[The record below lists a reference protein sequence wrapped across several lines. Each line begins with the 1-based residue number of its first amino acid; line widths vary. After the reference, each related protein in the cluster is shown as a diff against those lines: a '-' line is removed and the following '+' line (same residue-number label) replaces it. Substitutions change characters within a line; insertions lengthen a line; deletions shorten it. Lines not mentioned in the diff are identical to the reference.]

1 MLGRNNQEE
10 DVMLKRISLSAVL
23 GLILLS
29 LIVAFTTVV
38 GNLRTQV
45 YTPSQRHFIE
55 ENVYKNI
62 SQMPVQV
69 NFEALAGALMPTS
82 IGALDNHISAELE
95 VRYEDREGVTL
106 TFYDLDFVGLYR
118 IANTTQATTINSETE
133 ASELSASITAELFF
147 PFPGTVDML
156 HNVQFLVDGEE
167 PADVQYSLQGIRWQT
182 TLSPQEEREVEVRY
196 KAKGVGS
203 FAYSLDH
210 NRRIRN
216 LDAEIK
222 VRGVAGTEVS
232 NHALAPSAHTP
243 GDDGDVFSW
252 RYQGLIADQDIAIEL
267 PARLSLS
274 QKVEKM
280 SPLFTGLSFL
290 APALMVSFLACL
302 ALALRLSE
310 VRLRLEHYLLM
321 GLGFFLF
328 YPLLIFLASVLGLTA
343 AAALSLLV
351 IGGLILVFLRKVESS
366 PQIWVYAALLMVV
379 FLGLFS
385 LGLLTRWRGLLL
397 TAGGILLVGFFM
409 QLAARFEAKEPIS
422 SPASLEEEG
431 PTVVEAKVEAEVEET
446 AEQVIEESFEKFCP
460 RCGRGLLPDYTFCP
474 GCGHDERAFLGCQHC
489 GRQHYATDKENL
501 AFCPS
506 CGTCF

>member
-1 MLGRNNQEE
+1 
-10 DVMLKRISLSAVL
+10 MLKRISFSAAL

-29 LIVAFTTVV
+29 LIIAFVAVV
-38 GNLRTQV
+38 GNLKAQV

-55 ENVYKNI
+55 SNVYKNI
-62 SQMPVQV
+62 AQRGVEV
-69 NFEALAGALMPTS
+69 NFVAPAGALMPAS

-95 VRYEDREGVTL
+95 VRYEDRGGVTL

-118 IANTTQATTINSETE
+118 IANPAQATMNSETKAEE
-133 ASELSASITAELFF
+133 AYASTITAELFF

-156 HNVQFLVDGEE
+156 HNVQFLVDGKE
-167 PADVQYSLQGIRWQT
+167 PADAQYSLQGIRWQT
-182 TLSPQEEREVEVRY
+182 TLSPEEEREIEVRY

-222 VRGVAGTEVS
+222 VRGVAGTEVP

-252 RYQGLIADQDIAIEL
+252 QYQGLIADQDIAIEL
-267 PARLSLS
+267 PTMLSLS

-302 ALALRLSE
+302 AVALRLSE

-351 IGGLILVFLRKVESS
+351 IGALILVFLRKVESS

-409 QLAARFEAKEPIS
+409 QLAARLKAREPASPPIS
-422 SPASLEEEG
+422 LGEESPS
-431 PTVVEAKVEAEVEET
+431 VVEAAVEVEET
-446 AEQVIEESFEKFCP
+446 AEQVTEETFDKFCP

-474 GCGHDERAFLGCQHC
+474 GCGHDERAFLACQHC
-489 GRQHYATDKENL
+489 GRQHYAADRESL
-501 AFCPS
+501 AFCPG
-506 CGTCF
+506 CGTRF

>member
-1 MLGRNNQEE
+1 
-10 DVMLKRISLSAVL
+10 MLKRISLSAAL

-29 LIVAFTTVV
+29 LIMTFVAVV

-55 ENVYKNI
+55 ENVYKTI
-62 SQMPVQV
+62 SQMAVQV
-69 NFEALAGALMPTS
+69 NFMAPAGALMPAS
-82 IGALDNHISAELE
+82 IGALDNHISVVLD

-118 IANTTQATTINSETE
+118 IANTAQAMSSESE
-133 ASELSASITAELFF
+133 AEESPASTITAELFF

-156 HNVQFLVDGEE
+156 HNVQFLVDGKE
-167 PADVQYSLQGIRWQT
+167 PAEVQYSLQGIRWQT
-182 TLSPQEEREVEVRY
+182 TLSPEEEREIEVRY
-196 KAKGVGS
+196 EAKGVGS

-222 VRGVAGTEVS
+222 VRGVAGTEVP
-232 NHALAPSAHTP
+232 NQALAPSAHTP
-243 GDDGDVFSW
+243 SDDGDAFSW
-252 RYQGLIADQDIAIEL
+252 RYQGLITDQDIAIEL

-280 SPLFTGLSFL
+280 SPLFADLSFL
-290 APALMVSFLACL
+290 APALMVSFLACM
-302 ALALRLSE
+302 ASALRLSE

-343 AAALSLLV
+343 AAVLSLLV
-351 IGGLILVFLRKVESS
+351 IGGLVLVFLRKVESS
-366 PQIWVYAALLMVV
+366 PQTWAYAALLLTV

-409 QLAARFEAKEPIS
+409 QLAARLKAKEPA
-422 SPASLEEEG
+422 SPPTPLEEEG
-431 PTVVEAKVEAEVEET
+431 PTAVEAEVESEET
-446 AEQVIEESFEKFCP
+446 AEKEEPIAQVTEEAFEKFCP

-474 GCGHDERAFLGCQHC
+474 GCGHDERAFLVCQHC
-489 GRQHYATDKENL
+489 GRQHYVVDRESL

-506 CGTCF
+506 CGVAF

>member
-1 MLGRNNQEE
+1 
-10 DVMLKRISLSAVL
+10 MLKRISLSAAL
-23 GLILLS
+23 GLILLA
-29 LIVAFTTVV
+29 LIVAFAAVV
-38 GNLRTQV
+38 GNLRTLT

-55 ENVYKNI
+55 DNVYKNI
-62 SQMPVQV
+62 AQRAVEV
-69 NFEALAGALMPTS
+69 NFVAPAGALMPAS
-82 IGALDNHISAELE
+82 IGALDNHISVELE

-118 IANTTQATTINSETE
+118 IANTAQAMNNETE
-133 ASELSASITAELFF
+133 ASELSASTITAELFF

-167 PADVQYSLQGIRWQT
+167 PAEAQYSLQGIRWQT
-182 TLSPQEEREVEVRY
+182 TLDPDEEREIEVRY

-222 VRGVAGTEVS
+222 VRGMAGSEVP
-232 NHALAPSAHTP
+232 NQALVPSAHTP

-252 RYQGLIADQDIAIEL
+252 QYQGLIADQDIAIEL

-280 SPLFTGLSFL
+280 SPLFAGLSFL
-290 APALMVSFLACL
+290 APALMVAFLACL
-302 ALALRLSE
+302 AMALHLSQ

-343 AAALSLLV
+343 AAALSLLA
-351 IGGLILVFLRKVESS
+351 IGGLVLVFLRKVESS
-366 PQIWVYAALLMVV
+366 SQPWLYATFLLVV

-409 QLAARFEAKEPIS
+409 QLAARLKAKEPA
-422 SPASLEEEG
+422 SPPAPLEEAG
-431 PTVVEAKVEAEVEET
+431 PTAVEAEARIVEET
-446 AEQVIEESFEKFCP
+446 PDKEELIAQATEETFEKFCP

-474 GCGHDERAFLGCQHC
+474 GCGHDERAFLACEHC
-489 GRQHYATDKENL
+489 GRQHYATDRESL

-506 CGTCF
+506 CGAAF

>member
-1 MLGRNNQEE
+1 
-10 DVMLKRISLSAVL
+10 MLKRISPSIVL

-29 LIVAFTTVV
+29 LIVAFVAVV

-45 YTPSQRHFIE
+45 YTPTQRHFIE
-55 ENVYKNI
+55 ENTYKNI
-62 SQMPVQV
+62 AQRGVEV
-69 NFEALAGALMPTS
+69 NFVAPAGALMPAF
-82 IGALDNHISAELE
+82 IGALDNHIIAVLD

-118 IANTTQATTINSETE
+118 IANTAQAMSSETQAGEVP
-133 ASELSASITAELFF
+133 ASTITAELFF
-147 PFPGTVDML
+147 PFPGTADML
-156 HNVQFLVDGEE
+156 HNVQFLVDGKE
-167 PADVQYSLQGIRWQT
+167 PADAQYSLQGIRWQT
-182 TLSPQEEREVEVRY
+182 TLNPEEKREIEVRY

-210 NRRIRN
+210 NRRIRD

-222 VRGVAGTEVS
+222 VRGVAGTEVP

-243 GDDGDVFSW
+243 SEDGDVFSW
-252 RYQGLIADQDIAIEL
+252 QYQGLIADQDIAIEL

-280 SPLFTGLSFL
+280 SPFFAGLSFL
-290 APALMVSFLACL
+290 APALMAAFLACL
-302 ALALRLSE
+302 AMALRLSE

-343 AAALSLLV
+343 AAVLSLLV
-351 IGGLILVFLRKVESS
+351 IGGLILVFLRKVETSS
-366 PQIWVYAALLMVV
+366 QPWVCAAFLIIV

-397 TAGGILLVGFFM
+397 TVGGILLVGFFM
-409 QLAARFEAKEPIS
+409 QLAARLKVKEPS
-422 SPASLEEEG
+422 SPTPAPLEEEG
-431 PTVVEAKVEAEVEET
+431 TMIVETAAEAEAKTEVKEAVEEEDSVT
-446 AEQVIEESFEKFCP
+446 QAAEETFDKFCP

-474 GCGHDERAFLGCQHC
+474 GCGHDERAFLACQHC
-489 GRQHYATDKENL
+489 GRQHYAADRESL

-506 CGTCF
+506 CGIAF

>member
-1 MLGRNNQEE
+1 
-10 DVMLKRISLSAVL
+10 MLKRISLSVAL

-29 LIVAFTTVV
+29 LIVAFVAVV

-55 ENVYKNI
+55 DNVYKNI
-62 SQMPVQV
+62 AQRAVEV
-69 NFEALAGALMPTS
+69 NFVAPAGALMPAS
-82 IGALDNHISAELE
+82 IGALDNHISAELV

-106 TFYDLDFVGLYR
+106 TFYDLDFVGLYH
-118 IANTTQATTINSETE
+118 IANTAQAMSSEGVGE
-133 ASELSASITAELFF
+133 VLASTITAELFF

-156 HNVQFLVDGEE
+156 HNVRFLVDGEE
-167 PADVQYSLQGIRWQT
+167 PDDVQYSLQGIRWQT
-182 TLSPQEEREVEVRY
+182 TLSPEEEREIEVRY
-196 KAKGVGS
+196 EAKGVGS

-222 VRGVAGTEVS
+222 VRGMAGTEVP

-243 GDDGDVFSW
+243 GEDGDVFSW
-252 RYQGLIADQDIAIEL
+252 QYEGLIADQDIAIEL

-280 SPLFTGLSFL
+280 SPLFASLSFL

-302 ALALRLSE
+302 AMALRLSE

-343 AAALSLLV
+343 AATLSLLV
-351 IGGLILVFLRKVESS
+351 VIGLVVIFLRKVESS
-366 PQIWVYAALLMVV
+366 PQPWVYAAFLLIV

-409 QLAARFEAKEPIS
+409 QLAARLKAKEPALP
-422 SPASLEEEG
+422 PAPLELEEEG
-431 PTVVEAKVEAEVEET
+431 PTTAEAEVEVGET
-446 AEQVIEESFEKFCP
+446 GQILNPAGAEAHQVAEEPFEKFCP

-474 GCGHDERAFLGCQHC
+474 GCGHDERAFLGCPHC
-489 GRQHYATDKENL
+489 GRQHYAADRESL

-506 CGTCF
+506 CGTAF

>member
-1 MLGRNNQEE
+1 
-10 DVMLKRISLSAVL
+10 MLKRLSLSTVL
-23 GLILLS
+23 GLILMS
-29 LIVAFTTVV
+29 LIIAFVAVV

-55 ENVYKNI
+55 ENVYKTI
-62 SQMPVQV
+62 AQRGVEV
-69 NFEALAGALMPTS
+69 NFVASAGALMPAS
-82 IGALDNHISAELE
+82 IGALDNHINAEL
-95 VRYEDREGVTL
+95 VVHYEDREGITL
-106 TFYDLDFVGLYR
+106 TFYNLDFVGLYR
-118 IANTTQATTINSETE
+118 VANTAQAMNSETQAE
-133 ASELSASITAELFF
+133 EVSTSTITAELFF

-167 PADVQYSLQGIRWQT
+167 PADAQYSLQGIRWQT
-182 TLSPQEEREVEVRY
+182 TLSPEEEREIEVRY

-210 NRRIRN
+210 NRRIRS

-222 VRGVAGTEVS
+222 VRGVAGTEVP
-232 NHALAPSAHTP
+232 NHALVPSAHTP
-243 GDDGDVFSW
+243 SDDGDVFSW

-267 PARLSLS
+267 PAQLSLS

-280 SPLFTGLSFL
+280 SSLFAGLSFL

-302 ALALRLSE
+302 AVALRLSE

-351 IGGLILVFLRKVESS
+351 IGGLILAFLRKVKSNS
-366 PQIWVYAALLMVV
+366 QLWVYAALLLVV

-409 QLAARFEAKEPIS
+409 QLAARLKAKEPP
-422 SPASLEEEG
+422 SPPAPLEEEA
-431 PTVVEAKVEAEVEET
+431 PTVVEAVAEVEVEAEIEET
-446 AEQVIEESFEKFCP
+446 AEEEEPIAQVIEETFEKFCP

-474 GCGHDERAFLGCQHC
+474 GCGHDERSFLACEHC
-489 GRQHYATDKENL
+489 GRQHYVTDRESL

-506 CGTCF
+506 CGSCF

>member
-1 MLGRNNQEE
+1 
-10 DVMLKRISLSAVL
+10 MLKRISLSVVL

-29 LIVAFTTVV
+29 LIVAFVAVV
-38 GNLRTQV
+38 GNLRTMA

-55 ENVYKNI
+55 DNVYKNI
-62 SQMPVQV
+62 AQRGVEV
-69 NFEALAGALMPTS
+69 NFVAPAGALMPAS
-82 IGALDNHISAELE
+82 IGALDNHISAKLE

-118 IANTTQATTINSETE
+118 IANTAQLMGNETQAGEVPAAPI
-133 ASELSASITAELFF
+133 AAELFF

-156 HNVQFLVDGEE
+156 HDVQFLVDGEE
-167 PADVQYSLQGIRWQT
+167 PADAQYSLQGIRWQT
-182 TLSPQEEREVEVRY
+182 TLRPEEEREIEVRY

-203 FAYSLDH
+203 FAYSLEH
-210 NRRIRN
+210 NRRIRD
-216 LDAEIK
+216 LDAEIQ
-222 VRGVAGTEVS
+222 VRGMAGSEVP
-232 NHALAPSAHTP
+232 NQALAPSAHTP
-243 GDDGDVFSW
+243 GEGGDVFSW
-252 RYQGLIADQDIAIEL
+252 RYQGLITDQDIAIEL
-267 PARLSLS
+267 PARLSLA

-280 SPLFTGLSFL
+280 SPLFAGLSFL
-290 APALMVSFLACL
+290 APALLVSFLACL
-302 ALALRLSE
+302 AMALHLSQ

-351 IGGLILVFLRKVESS
+351 ISGLILVFLSKVENS
-366 PQIWVYAALLMVV
+366 PQTWAYAALLLVV

-409 QLAARFEAKEPIS
+409 QLAARLKAKEPVPP
-422 SPASLEEEG
+422 PALLKEEG
-431 PTVVEAKVEAEVEET
+431 QIVAEAEARVEIEET
-446 AEQVIEESFEKFCP
+446 VEKREAVAQVAEETFAKFCP

-489 GRQHYATDKENL
+489 GRQHYAADRESL
-501 AFCPS
+501 AFCPG
-506 CGTCF
+506 CGSRF

>member
-1 MLGRNNQEE
+1 
-10 DVMLKRISLSAVL
+10 MLKRISLSAAL

-29 LIVAFTTVV
+29 LIIAFVAVV
-38 GNLRTQV
+38 GNLKAQV

-55 ENVYKNI
+55 SNVYKNI
-62 SQMPVQV
+62 AQRGVEV
-69 NFEALAGALMPTS
+69 NFVAPAGALMPAS
-82 IGALDNHISAELE
+82 IGALDNQISVALG
-95 VRYEDREGVTL
+95 VRYEDRGGVTL
-106 TFYDLDFVGLYR
+106 TFYDLDFAGLYR
-118 IANTTQATTINSETE
+118 IANTVQVGDTPTST
-133 ASELSASITAELFF
+133 ITAELFF

-167 PADVQYSLQGIRWQT
+167 PADAQYSLQGIRWQT
-182 TLSPQEEREVEVRY
+182 TLSPEEEREIEVRY

-222 VRGVAGTEVS
+222 VRGAAGTQVP
-232 NHALAPSAHTP
+232 NQALAPSAHTP

-252 RYQGLIADQDIAIEL
+252 QYQGLITNQDIAIEL

-274 QKVEKM
+274 QKIEKM
-280 SPLFTGLSFL
+280 SPLFAGLSFL

-302 ALALRLSE
+302 ATALHLSA

-321 GLGFFLF
+321 ALGFFLF

-351 IGGLILVFLRKVESS
+351 IGGLLLVFMRKVESS
-366 PQIWVYAALLMVV
+366 PQTWVYAAFLLAV

-409 QLAARFEAKEPIS
+409 QLAARLKARE
-422 SPASLEEEG
+422 PASPPTSLGEES
-431 PTVVEAKVEAEVEET
+431 PSVVEAAVEGEET
-446 AEQVIEESFEKFCP
+446 AEQVTEETFDKFCP

-474 GCGHDERAFLGCQHC
+474 GCGHDERAFLACQHC
-489 GRQHYATDKENL
+489 GRQHYAADRESL
-501 AFCPS
+501 AFCPG
-506 CGTCF
+506 CGTRF

>member
-1 MLGRNNQEE
+1 
-10 DVMLKRISLSAVL
+10 MLKRVSLSAAL

-29 LIVAFTTVV
+29 LIVAFVGVV

-62 SQMPVQV
+62 AQRAVEV
-69 NFEALAGALMPTS
+69 NFVAPAGALMPAS
-82 IGALDNHISAELE
+82 IGALDNHISVELE

-106 TFYDLDFVGLYR
+106 TFYDLDFAGLYR
-118 IANTTQATTINSETE
+118 IANTAQATMNNETKAEE
-133 ASELSASITAELFF
+133 ANASTITAELFF

-156 HNVQFLVDGEE
+156 HDVQFLVDGEE
-167 PADVQYSLQGIRWQT
+167 PDDAQYSLQGIRWQT
-182 TLSPQEEREVEVRY
+182 TLSPEEEREIEVRY

-216 LDAEIK
+216 LDAEIQ
-222 VRGVAGTEVS
+222 VRGVAGTEVP

-243 GDDGDVFSW
+243 SDDGDAFSW
-252 RYQGLIADQDIAIEL
+252 RYQGLITDQDIAIEL
-267 PARLSLS
+267 PAKLSLS

-280 SPLFTGLSFL
+280 SSLFANLSFL

-302 ALALRLSE
+302 TLALRLSE
-310 VRLRLEHYLLM
+310 VGLRLEHYLLI

-328 YPLLIFLASVLGLTA
+328 YPLLIFLASLLGLTL
-343 AAALSLLV
+343 AAALSLLA
-351 IGGLILVFLRKVESS
+351 IGGLVLAFLRKVESS
-366 PQIWVYAALLMVV
+366 PQLWVYAAFLLVV

-385 LGLLTRWRGLLL
+385 LGLLTRWRGLFF
-397 TAGGILLVGFFM
+397 TVGGILLVGFFM
-409 QLAARFEAKEPIS
+409 QLAARFRAKEPP
-422 SPASLEEEG
+422 SPPVSPGGEG
-431 PTVVEAKVEAEVEET
+431 PTVVEAEMGVEEIGRIANPAGADT
-446 AEQVIEESFEKFCP
+446 RQVAEETFEKFCP

-474 GCGHDERAFLGCQHC
+474 GCGHDERAFLACQHC
-489 GRQHYATDKENL
+489 GRQHYTADRESL

-506 CGTCF
+506 CGACF

>member
-1 MLGRNNQEE
+1 
-10 DVMLKRISLSAVL
+10 MLKRFSLSAAL

-29 LIVAFTTVV
+29 LIVAFVAVV
-38 GNLRTQV
+38 GNLQTQV

-55 ENVYKNI
+55 ENVYKTI
-62 SQMPVQV
+62 AQRAVEV
-69 NFEALAGALMPTS
+69 NFVAPAGALMPAF
-82 IGALDNHISAELE
+82 IGALDNHISAELV

-106 TFYDLDFVGLYR
+106 TFYELDFVGLYC
-118 IANTTQATTINSETE
+118 IANPAQAMSSETKAGE
-133 ASELSASITAELFF
+133 VSASTITAEFFF

-182 TLSPQEEREVEVRY
+182 TLSPEEEREIEVRY

-222 VRGVAGTEVS
+222 VRGVVGTEVP

-267 PARLSLS
+267 PARLSLA

-280 SPLFTGLSFL
+280 SSLFAALSFL
-290 APALMVSFLACL
+290 APALMISFLVCL
-302 ALALRLSE
+302 AIALRLSE

-351 IGGLILVFLRKVESS
+351 IIGLVVVFLRKVESS
-366 PQIWVYAALLMVV
+366 PQPWVYAAFLLAV

-397 TAGGILLVGFFM
+397 TVGGILLVGFFM
-409 QLAARFEAKEPIS
+409 QLAARLKAKEPT
-422 SPASLEEEG
+422 PPVAPLEEEEG
-431 PTVVEAKVEAEVEET
+431 ATIVEAEMEVEET
-446 AEQVIEESFEKFCP
+446 GRITNPAGADAHQMTEEPFEKFCP

-474 GCGHDERAFLGCQHC
+474 GCGHDERAFLGCPHC
-489 GRQHYATDKENL
+489 GRQHYAADRESL

-506 CGTCF
+506 CGTQF

>member
-1 MLGRNNQEE
+1 
-10 DVMLKRISLSAVL
+10 MLKRFSLSAAL

-29 LIVAFTTVV
+29 LIVAFVAVV
-38 GNLRTQV
+38 GNLRAQV

-55 ENVYKNI
+55 DNVYKNI
-62 SQMPVQV
+62 AQRAVEV
-69 NFEALAGALMPTS
+69 NFVGPAGALMPAF
-82 IGALDNHISAELE
+82 IGALDNHISVALE

-118 IANTTQATTINSETE
+118 IANPAQAMSSETKTGE
-133 ASELSASITAELFF
+133 GPASTITAELFF

-167 PADVQYSLQGIRWQT
+167 PADAQYSLQGIRWQT
-182 TLSPQEEREVEVRY
+182 TLSPEEEREIEVRY

-216 LDAEIK
+216 LDAEIQ
-222 VRGVAGTEVS
+222 VRGVAGTEVP

-267 PARLSLS
+267 PARLSLA

-280 SPLFTGLSFL
+280 SPLFASLSFL
-290 APALMVSFLACL
+290 TPALMVSFLACL
-302 ALALRLSE
+302 AIALRLSE
-310 VRLRLEHYLLM
+310 VRLGLEHYLLM

-351 IGGLILVFLRKVESS
+351 IGGLVLVFLRKVESS
-366 PQIWVYAALLMVV
+366 PQPWVYAAFLLVV

-409 QLAARFEAKEPIS
+409 QLAARLKAKEPALP
-422 SPASLEEEG
+422 PAPFEEKG
-431 PTVVEAKVEAEVEET
+431 PAVVEVEAEAEVEEV
-446 AEQVIEESFEKFCP
+446 AEQVTEETFEKFCP

-474 GCGHDERAFLGCQHC
+474 GCGHDERAFIGCQHC
-489 GRQHYATDKENL
+489 GRQHYAADRESL

>member
-1 MLGRNNQEE
+1 
-10 DVMLKRISLSAVL
+10 
-23 GLILLS
+23 
-29 LIVAFTTVV
+29 
-38 GNLRTQV
+38 
-45 YTPSQRHFIE
+45 
-55 ENVYKNI
+55 
-62 SQMPVQV
+62 MP
-69 NFEALAGALMPTS
+69 AS

-118 IANTTQATTINSETE
+118 IANTAQATMNSETKAE
-133 ASELSASITAELFF
+133 EIHASTITAELFF

-167 PADVQYSLQGIRWQT
+167 PEDAQYSLQGIRWQT
-182 TLSPQEEREVEVRY
+182 TLSPEEEREIEIRY

-216 LDAEIK
+216 LDAEIT
-222 VRGVAGTEVS
+222 VRGAAGTGVPK
-232 NHALAPSAHTP
+232 HALAPSAHTP
-243 GDDGDVFSW
+243 SDGGDAFSW
-252 RYQGLIADQDIAIEL
+252 RYQGLITDQDIAIEL

-280 SPLFTGLSFL
+280 SSLFANLSFL
-290 APALMVSFLACL
+290 APALMASFLACL
-302 ALALRLSE
+302 AIALRLSE

-351 IGGLILVFLRKVESS
+351 IGGLVVVFLRKVESS
-366 PQIWVYAALLMVV
+366 SQPWLYAAFLMVV
-379 FLGLFS
+379 FLGFFS
-385 LGLLTRWRGLLL
+385 LGLLTRWRGLFL
-397 TAGGILLVGFFM
+397 TTGGILLVGFFM
-409 QLAARFEAKEPIS
+409 QLAARFKVEEPPLPS
-422 SPASLEEEG
+422 ESLEEAG
-431 PTVVEAKVEAEVEET
+431 AKVVEAEMGVEEIGRI
-446 AEQVIEESFEKFCP
+446 AHPAGADAHQVTGETFEKFCP

-489 GRQHYATDKENL
+489 GRQHYAADRESL

-506 CGTCF
+506 CGACF

>member
-1 MLGRNNQEE
+1 
-10 DVMLKRISLSAVL
+10 MLKRFSLSAAL

-29 LIVAFTTVV
+29 LIVAFVAVV
-38 GNLRTQV
+38 SNLRTQV

-55 ENVYKNI
+55 ENIYKNI
-62 SQMPVQV
+62 AQRAVEV
-69 NFEALAGALMPTS
+69 NFVAPAGALMPAS
-82 IGALDNHISAELE
+82 IGALDNHISVELE

-106 TFYDLDFVGLYR
+106 TFYDLDFAGLYR
-118 IANTTQATTINSETE
+118 IANTSQAAMNNETKAE
-133 ASELSASITAELFF
+133 EGPASTITAELFF

-156 HNVQFLVDGEE
+156 HDVQFLVDGEE
-167 PADVQYSLQGIRWQT
+167 PDDAQYSLQGIRWQT
-182 TLSPQEEREVEVRY
+182 TLSPEEEREIEVRY

-216 LDAEIK
+216 LDAEIE
-222 VRGVAGTEVS
+222 VRGVAGTEVP
-232 NHALAPSAHTP
+232 NHALVPSAHTP
-243 GDDGDVFSW
+243 SDDGDVFSW
-252 RYQGLIADQDIAIEL
+252 RYQGLITDQDIAIEL
-267 PARLSLS
+267 PTKLSLS

-280 SPLFTGLSFL
+280 SSLFANLSFL

-302 ALALRLSE
+302 AIALRLSE
-310 VRLRLEHYLLM
+310 VGLRLEHYLLI

-343 AAALSLLV
+343 AAALSLLA
-351 IGGLILVFLRKVESS
+351 IGGLVLAFVRRVESS
-366 PQIWVYAALLMVV
+366 PQIWVYAAFLLVV

-409 QLAARFEAKEPIS
+409 QLAARFRAKEPPSPPIS
-422 SPASLEEEG
+422 SEEEG
-431 PTVVEAKVEAEVEET
+431 ATVFEAEVGVEEIGRIANPAGADTHQVAEET
-446 AEQVIEESFEKFCP
+446 FEKFCP

-474 GCGHDERAFLGCQHC
+474 GCGHDERAFLACQHC
-489 GRQHYATDKENL
+489 GRQHYAADRESL

-506 CGTCF
+506 CGTAF

>member
-1 MLGRNNQEE
+1 
-10 DVMLKRISLSAVL
+10 MLKRFSLSTVL
-23 GLILLS
+23 GLILLG
-29 LIVAFTTVV
+29 LIIAFVAVV

-55 ENVYKNI
+55 DNVYKNI
-62 SQMPVQV
+62 AQRGVEV
-69 NFEALAGALMPTS
+69 NFVAPAGALMPAS
-82 IGALDNHISAELE
+82 IGALDNHISVVLD

-118 IANTTQATTINSETE
+118 IANTTQAMHSETQAGE
-133 ASELSASITAELFF
+133 VSTSTITAELFF

-156 HNVQFLVDGEE
+156 HNVQFLVGGEE
-167 PADVQYSLQGIRWQT
+167 PADAQYSLQGIRWQT
-182 TLSPQEEREVEVRY
+182 TLSPKEEREIEVRY

-222 VRGVAGTEVS
+222 VRGVSGTEVP

-243 GDDGDVFSW
+243 SDDGDVFSW
-252 RYQGLIADQDIAIEL
+252 QYQGLIAEQDIAIEL

-280 SPLFTGLSFL
+280 SPLFADLSFL
-290 APALMVSFLACL
+290 APALMVVFLACL
-302 ALALRLSE
+302 GIALRVSE
-310 VRLRLEHYLLM
+310 IRLRLEHYLLM

-351 IGGLILVFLRKVESS
+351 IGGLVLAFLRKVEST
-366 PQIWVYAALLMVV
+366 PQPWIYAALLLVV

-397 TAGGILLVGFFM
+397 TAGSILLVGFFM
-409 QLAARFEAKEPIS
+409 QLATRLKAREPV
-422 SPASLEEEG
+422 SPSTPLEEGE
-431 PTVVEAKVEAEVEET
+431 PTAIEAVPDVEVEAETEEA
-446 AEQVIEESFEKFCP
+446 AEKEEPIAHVTEATFEKFCP

-474 GCGHDERAFLGCQHC
+474 GCGHDEWAFLACQHC
-489 GRQHYATDKENL
+489 GRQHYATDRESL

-506 CGTCF
+506 CGAAFF

>member
-1 MLGRNNQEE
+1 
-10 DVMLKRISLSAVL
+10 MLKRVSLSAAL

-29 LIVAFTTVV
+29 LIVAFVAVV
-38 GNLRTQV
+38 GNLRAQV
-45 YTPSQRHFIE
+45 YTSSQRHFIE
-55 ENVYKNI
+55 ENIYKTI
-62 SQMPVQV
+62 AQRGVEI
-69 NFEALAGALMPTS
+69 NFVAPAGALMPAS

-95 VRYEDREGVTL
+95 VRYENREGITL

-118 IANTTQATTINSETE
+118 IANTAQAMNSETE
-133 ASELSASITAELFF
+133 AGDVLASTITAELFF

-167 PADVQYSLQGIRWQT
+167 PSDAQYSLQGIRWQT
-182 TLSPQEEREVEVRY
+182 TLSPEEEREIEVRY
-196 KAKGVGS
+196 RAKGVGS

-216 LDAEIK
+216 LDAEIQ
-222 VRGVAGTEVS
+222 VRGVAGSEVP

-252 RYQGLIADQDIAIEL
+252 QYQGLIADQDIAIEL

-302 ALALRLSE
+302 AMALRLSE
-310 VRLRLEHYLLM
+310 VGLRLEHYLLM

-351 IGGLILVFLRKVESS
+351 VGGLVLVFLRRVESS
-366 PQIWVYAALLMVV
+366 SQPWVYAAFLLAV

-409 QLAARFEAKEPIS
+409 QVAVRLKAKEPVLP
-422 SPASLEEEG
+422 PAPPEGEG
-431 PTVVEAKVEAEVEET
+431 PTVVEAEAKVEAEVEET
-446 AEQVIEESFEKFCP
+446 AEQVTEESFEKFCP

-489 GRQHYATDKENL
+489 GRQHYAADRESL

-506 CGTCF
+506 CGACF

>member
-1 MLGRNNQEE
+1 
-10 DVMLKRISLSAVL
+10 MLKRISLSAAL
-23 GLILLS
+23 SLILLS
-29 LIVAFTTVV
+29 LIVAFVAVV
-38 GNLRTQV
+38 GNLRAQV

-55 ENVYKNI
+55 DNVYKTI
-62 SQMPVQV
+62 AQRAVEV
-69 NFEALAGALMPTS
+69 NFVAPAGALMPAF

-118 IANTTQATTINSETE
+118 IANSVQAMSSETKAGE
-133 ASELSASITAELFF
+133 GPASTITAEFFF

-167 PADVQYSLQGIRWQT
+167 PADAQYSLQGIRWQT
-182 TLSPQEEREVEVRY
+182 TLSPEEEREIEVRY

-222 VRGVAGTEVS
+222 VRGVAGTEVPS
-232 NHALAPSAHTP
+232 HALAPSAHTP
-243 GDDGDVFSW
+243 SDDGDVFSW

-280 SPLFTGLSFL
+280 SPLFAGLSFL

-302 ALALRLSE
+302 AVAWRLSE

-321 GLGFFLF
+321 GLGFFMF
-328 YPLLIFLASVLGLTA
+328 YPLLIFLASVLGLSV
-343 AAALSLLV
+343 AAALSLV
-351 IGGLILVFLRKVESS
+351 VFGGLVLVFLRKVESS
-366 PQIWVYAALLMVV
+366 PQPWVYAVFLMVV

-409 QLAARFEAKEPIS
+409 QVAARLKAKEPV
-422 SPASLEEEG
+422 SPLASLEEEG
-431 PTVVEAKVEAEVEET
+431 QTVVEAAVAVAVEAEET
-446 AEQVIEESFEKFCP
+446 AEQVTEETFEKCCP
-460 RCGRGLLPDYTFCP
+460 HCGRGLLPDYTFCP

-489 GRQHYATDKENL
+489 GRQHYAADRESL

-506 CGTCF
+506 CGTRF